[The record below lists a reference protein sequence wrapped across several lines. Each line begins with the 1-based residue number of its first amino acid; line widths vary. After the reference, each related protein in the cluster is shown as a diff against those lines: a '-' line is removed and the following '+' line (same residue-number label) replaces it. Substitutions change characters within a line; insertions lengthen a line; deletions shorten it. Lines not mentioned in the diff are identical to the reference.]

1 MSAQIFDDHGSA
13 EMAWRSG
20 RHSVRFALTDPRR
33 GPVTTAGGPAQ
44 GGRLWRRAPLLH
56 PTGPAPTTW
65 CGPSRRAHGLFDPAL
80 SSAPVLATRSGRDA
94 EPPLHGTV
102 EDSLLA
108 GAVHVLGC
116 EAVADP
122 AGRLLMDGLA
132 MVLAVQLARRVGNM
146 IGSPPPKLRRA
157 SLRRAPAHVGAR
169 PARPPPLEAF
179 QCACGS
185 VTGGA
190 PFRYQLHPMAPAPR
204 TVRPRPAMRWSARRA
219 VNGTSGR
226 RSSSSRPPARCH
238 RCRCRWPTP
247 HPRPRR
253 GPGRC
258 APGAGTA
265 GAACLSRPIALFHA
279 GLQDIGHPRARWAA
293 PAAAGPIR
301 GPAC

>member
-1 MSAQIFDDHGSA
+1 MAQ
-13 EMAWRSG
+13 R
-20 RHSVRFALTDPRR
+20 RHSVRLALTDPRR
-33 GPVTTAGGPAQ
+33 GPVATAGGPAQ

-56 PTGPAPTTW
+56 PAGPAPTTW

-80 SSAPVLATRSGRDA
+80 FSAPVLATRNGRDA
-94 EPPLHGTV
+94 EPPLHGAV

-122 AGRLLMDGLA
+122 AGRLLMDRLA

-157 SLRRAPAHVGAR
+157 SLRRAPAHVVAR
-169 PARPPPLEAF
+169 PARPPP
-179 QCACGS
+179 S
-185 VTGGA
+185 
-190 PFRYQLHPMAPAPR
+190 
-204 TVRPRPAMRWSARRA
+204 
-219 VNGTSGR
+219 
-226 RSSSSRPPARCH
+226 RSSSAPAAPSPAAR
-238 RCRCRWPTP
+238 RSAASSM
-247 HPRPRR
+247 PRPRR
-253 GPGRC
+253 LERSGRGQPCAGRHAGRSMGRPAADRLRHARQPAATGAAAGGRHRTLARAGPGRC
-258 APGAGTA
+258 APGTGTA
-265 GAACLSRPIALFHA
+265 DAACLSHPIALFHA